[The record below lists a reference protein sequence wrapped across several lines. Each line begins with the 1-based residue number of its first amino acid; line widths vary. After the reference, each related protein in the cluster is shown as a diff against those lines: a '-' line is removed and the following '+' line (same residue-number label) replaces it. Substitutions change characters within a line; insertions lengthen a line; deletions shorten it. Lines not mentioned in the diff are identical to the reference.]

1 MQIIT
6 TEQLLNMLRKY
17 NHKEL
22 HVHHTWKP
30 EHKNFNGR
38 NGIQLQINMRNY
50 HVNTNGWNDIG
61 QHVTLLPDGTFV
73 TGRDFGKSPASIK
86 GFNTGAFCVEMLG
99 NFDKGHDV
107 LQGKQKESILRL
119 ARFFYD
125 RGKYIRFHR
134 ENSSKTCPGTS
145 IDKTQ
150 FMNEVKTFT
159 ASPHKAVG
167 TVTDSKEPTC
177 RIVVNGARLDA
188 PGIIRDNLSYL
199 PVRAMGNAAGVT
211 VGFCNG
217 KATLGKGTLDTTIII
232 GETGYAQSREIAEV
246 LGYNLEWRQATREVV
261 FTKGKR

>member
-1 MQIIT
+1 MRIIT
-6 TEQLLNMLRKY
+6 IEQLLDMLKKY

-22 HVHHTWKP
+22 HIHHTWKP

-50 HVNTNGWNDIG
+50 HVNTNKWSDIG

-73 TGRDFGKSPASIK
+73 TGRDFGKNPASIK

-99 NFDKGHDV
+99 NFDKGHDR

-119 ARFFYD
+119 ARFFHD

-134 ENSSKTCPGTS
+134 ENAPKTCPGTG
-145 IDKTQ
+145 IDKGQ
-150 FMNEVKTFT
+150 FMSEVKALGT
-159 ASPHKAVG
+159 APITAVG

-177 RIVVNGARLDA
+177 RIIVNGARLDA
-188 PGIIRDNLSYL
+188 LGIIRDNLSYL
-199 PVRAMGNAAGVT
+199 PVLAVGNAAGVK

-217 KATLGKGTLDTTIII
+217 KATLGKGELETTILI

-246 LGYNLEWRQATREVV
+246 LGYLVDWDDKARTVKL
-261 FTKGKR
+261 TIGKR